1 MAGYASN
8 LGVHAVAAS
17 VGLLDAGVAANAFH
31 LAQHEGRD
39 LAAPADW
46 RLLQRL
52 GAYVYRCLWS
62 LRSHML
68 PYAGLAPRDWTL
80 F

>member
-1 MAGYASN
+1 MRQRRLVAGYAGN
-8 LGVHAVAAS
+8 LGAHAVAAS

-31 LAQHEGRD
+31 LAQHEFRD

-52 GAYVYRCLWS
+52 GASNAACV
-62 LRSHML
+62 H
-68 PYAGLAPRDWTL
+68 
-80 F
+80 

>member
-1 MAGYASN
+1 MAGYAGN
-8 LGVHAVAAS
+8 LGAHAVAAS

-31 LAQHEGRD
+31 LAQHEFRD

-52 GAYVYRCLWS
+52 GASNAACV
-62 LRSHML
+62 H
-68 PYAGLAPRDWTL
+68 
-80 F
+80 